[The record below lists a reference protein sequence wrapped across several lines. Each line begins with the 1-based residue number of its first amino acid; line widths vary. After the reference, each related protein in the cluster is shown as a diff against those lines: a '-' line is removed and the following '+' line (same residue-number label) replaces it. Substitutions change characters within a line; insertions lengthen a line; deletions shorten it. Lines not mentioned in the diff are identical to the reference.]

1 MGRIVFSAGMNGNN
15 HQANI
20 ADERR
25 SGHRIPGSQSEF
37 REDDPPMKPAK
48 RRPGIPGGS
57 HLLRLRAVAGSV
69 LLLAATIVH
78 AKLNIVATTADL
90 AALAQAIGGREV
102 VITALARPTEDPH
115 FVDAK
120 PSFIVKLSRAD
131 ALIHGGAELESAW
144 LASLLAGARNA
155 KILPGAPGNIR
166 ACQGVQMLEVPD
178 ALDRSHGD
186 IHAAGNPH
194 FLVAPENARIV
205 AAHLAEVFGQLDPS
219 SAALYAANRK
229 AFTEQLEARRRVW
242 RNALAPFK
250 GARLVAYHNSWPYFA
265 REFDLEISLFLE
277 PKPGIP
283 PSAAHLAMVMARM
296 KEQQIRVILH
306 DPYLDRR
313 TAETVARTTG
323 ARVMNVTQY
332 PGGVKGSEGG
342 YLEMMDYLVHTLA
355 QALAAASPA
364 PPAAPGAQPK

>member
-1 MGRIVFSAGMNGNN
+1 MGSIVFSAGMNGNN
-15 HQANI
+15 HQSNI

-25 SGHRIPGSQSEF
+25 PGLRIPSSQPEF
-37 REDDPPMKPAK
+37 REDNPPMEPAK
-48 RRPGIPGGS
+48 RRAGIPSGS
-57 HLLRLRAVAGSV
+57 RPVWLRTITGCV
-69 LLLAATIVH
+69 LLLAATIAH
-78 AKLNIVATTADL
+78 AKLNVVATTADL

-102 VITALARPTEDPH
+102 TITPLARPTEDPH

-120 PSFIVKLSRAD
+120 PSFIVKLARAD
-131 ALIHGGAELESAW
+131 VLIHGGAELESAW
-144 LASLLAGARNA
+144 LAPLLAGARNA

-166 ACQGVQMLEVPD
+166 ACQGVQMLEVPNT
-178 ALDRSHGD
+178 LDRSHGD
-186 IHAAGNPH
+186 IHEAGNPH

-205 AAHLAEVFGQLDPS
+205 AAHLAEVFGQLDPP
-219 SAALYAANRK
+219 SAALYAANHK
-229 AFTEQLEARRRVW
+229 AFTERLEARRQVW
-242 RNALAPFK
+242 RDALAPFK
-250 GARLVAYHNSWPYFA
+250 GARLAAYHNSWPYFA

-296 KEQQIRVILH
+296 KEQQVRVILH

-323 ARVMNVTQY
+323 ARVVNVTQY

-355 QALAAASPA
+355 QALTAASPA
-364 PPAAPGAQPK
+364 PPSGPDAQPK